1 MNEDLNKMSARN
13 IAIVLAPNLF
23 SVNTENAMYAL
34 TMSQKVADFTTKCL
48 AARLK
53 NHFKYSAKI

>member
-1 MNEDLNKMSARN
+1 MNEDFNKMGARN

-53 NHFKYSAKI
+53 TRYNYKAKI